1 MSEIRV
7 TSEPT
12 DHDRFDA
19 TAAEDQLISKSQL
32 KRDALAT
39 KSLAAELLG
48 LNNSQLQK
56 LPLASDVLL
65 ALQQARTI
73 HSHGA
78 RRRQLQYIAK
88 LMRRTDLSAITEAV
102 AGFHN
107 EARGLTARQHRC
119 EAWRDILL
127 EKGDAALGGL
137 LQLRPEIDAQAL
149 RQLVRN
155 TQREHAA
162 GKPPAAA
169 RALFRALREIDAQRS
184 LPARP

>member
-1 MSEIRV
+1 MTI
-7 TSEPT
+7 EP
-12 DHDRFDA
+12 DNNNHFD
-19 TAAEDQLISKSQL
+19 EPPVEVRLISKSQL

-39 KSLAAELLG
+39 KSLASELLG
-48 LNNSQLQK
+48 LNHSQLQR
-56 LPLASDVLL
+56 LPLDNDVLL
-65 ALQQARTI
+65 AIRQARTI
-73 HSHGA
+73 RSHGA

-88 LMRRTDLSAITEAV
+88 LLRYTDPSAIIEAV
-102 AGFHN
+102 AGFQD

-127 EKGDAALGGL
+127 EKGDGALAGL

-155 TQREHAA
+155 AQREHAA

-169 RALFRALREIDAQRS
+169 RALFRALRDIDAHQS
-184 LPARP
+184 LPARQ